1 MNTSF
6 HKCLIEWYSDYKDL
20 DFHLLDNLSYADYC
34 KLRMEYER

>member
-6 HKCLIEWYSDYKDL
+6 HKCLIEWYSDYEELKISQE
-20 DFHLLDNLSYADYC
+20 NLSYADYC